1 MNTLLRYIEA
11 NGMKNEKIESLPASE
26 LDHFL
31 SKFVWMHGGAGD
43 SFQFSA
49 QYKLTAILRR
59 NPHLTSQGQWVR
71 KIREVLVAKRKSL
84 VLTWARQRKQTARCS
99 GHRRRRRGCPF
110 LNFEFGDPN
119 PVALQRTVWW
129 FYTTLRSPSK
139 RISVKRSVTVF
150 HRSSFYRCKLN
161 IGSIGNCTFQ
171 IFHGNVKIVQNES
184 KRRIVIDSDE
194 DDWLWS
200 YVCQL
205 CPVSNLDFHLTLTWS
220 IFQSRKYCL
229 IDKKPFL
236 EF

>member
-1 MNTLLRYIEA
+1 MNTFLRYIEA

-71 KIREVLVAKRKSL
+71 KIRELLVAKRKSL
-84 VLTWARQRKQTARCS
+84 VLTWARQRKQTASCS
-99 GHRRRRRGCPF
+99 GHRRRLRGCPF
-110 LNFEFGDPN
+110 LNLNLATPIQLRFKELCGG
-119 PVALQRTVWW
+119 

-150 HRSSFYRCKLN
+150 HRSSFYRCKHRINQWVHIPN
-161 IGSIGNCTFQ
+161 ISRQCENRSEW
-171 IFHGNVKIVQNES
+171 KEA
-184 KRRIVIDSDE
+184 SDC
-194 DDWLWS
+194 
-200 YVCQL
+200 Y
-205 CPVSNLDFHLTLTWS
+205 
-220 IFQSRKYCL
+220 R
-229 IDKKPFL
+229 
-236 EF
+236 

>member
-1 MNTLLRYIEA
+1 MNTFLRYIEA

-71 KIREVLVAKRKSL
+71 KMRKVLVAKRKSL
-84 VLTWARQRKQTARCS
+84 VLTWARQRKQTASCS

-119 PVALQRTVWW
+119 RPVALQRTVWW
-129 FYTTLRSPSK
+129 FLYNTSVSEQEN
-139 RISVKRSVTVF
+139 ISQAIR
-150 HRSSFYRCKLN
+150 
-161 IGSIGNCTFQ
+161 
-171 IFHGNVKIVQNES
+171 
-184 KRRIVIDSDE
+184 
-194 DDWLWS
+194 
-200 YVCQL
+200 
-205 CPVSNLDFHLTLTWS
+205 
-220 IFQSRKYCL
+220 YCL
-229 IDKKPFL
+229 PPLQFL
-236 EF
+236 QVQTKHRIHRQLQIPNISW